1 MTVSCEKPSQAVCG
15 RESRAGHDG
24 QNGLKRQQ
32 IFSQI
37 HHIYLTDFPFI
48 TLYFPLDVAVVRKGT
63 HNYQPSPFTGETV
76 NIWEWWCD
84 GGKC

>member
-1 MTVSCEKPSQAVCG
+1 V
-15 RESRAGHDG
+15 
-24 QNGLKRQQ
+24 RQQ
-32 IFSQI
+32 LFEQI

-48 TLYFPLDVAVVRKGT
+48 TLYSLTFFSLVRKGT
-63 HNYQPSPFTGETV
+63 HNYQPSPFAGKTV